1 MSDYK
6 KYLKGDYQ
14 GTKFEKTA
22 QKFIDTT
29 RAIHTEKQIN
39 IKSQNA
45 LQTHTEEMLKQNDI
59 TSDKIANLLEDYNT
73 EDKFHEYLINGAIL
87 TCTSCTLDGFELP
100 ASGIYP
106 KEYICLETENDSAD
120 EMYQRLQTVL
130 NVEENSTE
138 INKIPYA
145 TVNDTIKGINIIPF
159 RCNCSVGII
168 RNTENE
174 KVAMNMEFCRK
185 YGVCACL
192 MDLNEQWDNMP
203 LENGKSYL
211 IKTDVNKDGVSV
223 EAEGITRT
231 SILFCKHGGLIVPI
245 TSGQD
250 NVELEIEDIL
260 SVTPTDNY
268 AVMKYMWDFF
278 RNAGFSEI
286 AVAGILGNVWVESD
300 GFKPDVISPSG
311 YYGLF
316 QYGGARKKDF
326 INKSGGNEG
335 WKDVQFQCEYALWE
349 YNNSSDSWVNQK
361 VNKSDGT
368 ILNSTKSNFE
378 NATNAADAALA
389 WGASYERAVD
399 SNKKLDN
406 HYYSEIQH
414 QQDRI
419 DYANKI
425 YQHFVFGE
433 EIDN

>member
-174 KVAMNMEFCRK
+174 KVAMNIEFCRK

-250 NVELEIEDIL
+250 NVELEIEDIIFIRLKSLLKML
-260 SVTPTDNY
+260 SN
-268 AVMKYMWDFF
+268 
-278 RNAGFSEI
+278 
-286 AVAGILGNVWVESD
+286 
-300 GFKPDVISPSG
+300 
-311 YYGLF
+311 
-316 QYGGARKKDF
+316 
-326 INKSGGNEG
+326 
-335 WKDVQFQCEYALWE
+335 
-349 YNNSSDSWVNQK
+349 
-361 VNKSDGT
+361 
-368 ILNSTKSNFE
+368 
-378 NATNAADAALA
+378 
-389 WGASYERAVD
+389 
-399 SNKKLDN
+399 
-406 HYYSEIQH
+406 
-414 QQDRI
+414 
-419 DYANKI
+419 
-425 YQHFVFGE
+425 
-433 EIDN
+433 